1 MKVISASEAASLIEP
16 GDSVLV
22 SGSGGGHCVPE
33 AILEAIEALFLE
45 TGAPRDLCLIHAV
58 GIGDRKLKGAARF
71 RHPGMLKRS
80 ITGALVDS
88 PPLIELAQK
97 DLIESYTLPQGVIA
111 QLTRE
116 IAAGRPGL
124 ITKTGLHTFVDPRQR
139 GARQSPSAREDLVE
153 LLEIAGE
160 EWLRFKPYPL
170 DVVLLRGTSAD
181 EDGNISMEQEAIPGE
196 MLSSAQAGRR
206 LGAAVVVQVKRL
218 ARRGTLPQR
227 SVKIPGVLVD
237 YVVVDENQRQTYWS
251 DYNPSY
257 SGEMRIPLEGMR
269 KLPFT
274 ERKIVARRAAME
286 IQPGAI
292 CNLGAGI
299 STGVSTI
306 AAEEGFLEEIVL
318 TNEQGFIG
326 GAPLTGP
333 DSGAAQNYDAMV
345 DQPYQFDFY
354 DGGGLDIAFLSF
366 AEVDAAGH
374 VNVSRFGDTIVGIGG
389 FVNISQNA
397 RKVVFSGTF
406 TAGGLQIAVTDG
418 KLRILQEGR
427 SRKFVKAVEQI
438 CYNGSFALE
447 QGRQAVFV
455 TERAVFRVGATGLE
469 LFEIA
474 PGIDFERDIAAHMDF
489 RPAIAADLKTM
500 DMRLFSPEPMGLK
513 RDIDARGS
521 QARQPR
527 RHLGNRQAKRVTE
540 PA

>member
-1 MKVISASEAASLIEP
+1 MKVISATQAASLVQD

-33 AILEAIEALFLE
+33 AILEALEARFLE
-45 TGAPRDLCLIHAV
+45 SQHPRNLCLIHAV
-58 GIGDRKLKGAARF
+58 GIGDRQLKGAARF

-88 PPLIELAQK
+88 PPLIPMAQR
-97 DLIESYTLPQGVIA
+97 DEIESYTLPQGVIA

-139 GARQSPSAREDLVE
+139 GARQSPSAKDDLVE

-170 DVVLLRGTSAD
+170 DVVFLRGTSAD

-206 LGAAVVVQVKRL
+206 LGAAVVFQVKRL
-218 ARRGTLPQR
+218 AKRGTLPQR
-227 SVKIPGVLVD
+227 SVKVPGVLVD
-237 YVVVDENQRQTYWS
+237 YVVVDEHQRQTYHS

-257 SGEMRIPLEGMR
+257 AGEMRIPLEAMR

-286 IQPGAI
+286 ISPGAI

-306 AAEEGFLEEIVL
+306 AAEEGFLDKIVL

-366 AEVDAAGH
+366 AEVDRQGH

-406 TAGGLQIAVTDG
+406 TAGGLKITTENG
-418 KLRILQEGR
+418 RLKILQEGR
-427 SRKFVKAVEQI
+427 SRKFVNDVEQI
-438 CYNGSFALE
+438 CYNGTFARE
-447 QGRQAVFV
+447 QGRIAVFV
-455 TERAVFRVGATGLE
+455 TERAVFRVGGSGLE
-469 LFEIA
+469 LYEIA
-474 PGIDFERDIAAHMDF
+474 PGIDLEKDIMAQMSF
-489 RPAIAADLKTM
+489 RPSVASDLKLM
-500 DMRLFSPEPMGLK
+500 DARLFAPDPMGLAK
-513 RDIDARGS
+513 DVLSAGS

-527 RHLGNRQAKRVTE
+527 RRLG
-540 PA
+540 